1 MSFDCY
7 LIFDEERHF
16 NTKILA
22 YNGKGN
28 IQLKGHEETKEEL
41 PIFFFFSL
49 FSANSL
55 NVLLNQS
62 ANRAIFT
69 FEGVLSHEQ
78 IVL

>member
-41 PIFFFFSL
+41 PIFFFSL

-62 ANRAIFT
+62 ANRATFT

>member
-16 NTKILA
+16 NTKSLA

-41 PIFFFFSL
+41 PIFFFHCL
-49 FSANSL
+49 A
-55 NVLLNQS
+55 
-62 ANRAIFT
+62 R
-69 FEGVLSHEQ
+69 
-78 IVL
+78 IV

>member
-7 LIFDEERHF
+7 VIFDEERYF

-28 IQLKGHEETKEEL
+28 IKLKGHEETEEEL
-41 PIFFFFSL
+41 PIFFSL

-55 NVLLNQS
+55 NVLLN
-62 ANRAIFT
+62 
-69 FEGVLSHEQ
+69 
-78 IVL
+78 

>member
-7 LIFDEERHF
+7 LIFDEERYF

-28 IQLKGHEETKEEL
+28 IKLKRHEETEEEL
-41 PIFFFFSL
+41 PIFFSL

-55 NVLLNQS
+55 NVLLN
-62 ANRAIFT
+62 
-69 FEGVLSHEQ
+69 
-78 IVL
+78 